1 MQSCIENAGCS
12 TPIADTAVRPCSSS
26 EGRPVSS
33 FLYDLGRSCFH
44 RRKTTVGVWLALL
57 ALIAGSVAL
66 FADSF
71 QDDFDLPGAEA
82 QEALDSLALTFPEV
96 SGASAQVVVV
106 AADGDRIDEDP
117 YRTEIEDAVEDWG
130 DLPHV
135 EVATSPFD
143 EMVSGTISEE
153 ETAVLVSLQY
163 DQDVASLPESTLTDL
178 ESAVDDLVAQLPQ
191 GTQGSPGG
199 ELFQTTSVHL
209 SIVEVIGVIVAFVV
223 LFLTLGSLRAAVMP
237 LASALLSVAIGL
249 LLVVLA
255 TAFFAVNSTTP
266 MLALMLGLA
275 VGIDY
280 ALFIVSRHRAFLEEG
295 LPADEA
301 AARATAT
308 SGSAVVFAGVTVM
321 VALTG
326 LSVAGIPFLSVMG
339 IAAAVTVA
347 IAVAVALTLLP
358 ALLGFAGDKLRPGP
372 RKSSRRAAEAGV
384 TDTTAVPGTP
394 AHAEAGVT
402 EAGPRTGAGAGD
414 PAAASAGRRPTS
426 AERFYTGWVSAAI
439 KWPALTIIV
448 IIVGLGLFLIPA
460 SKLQLALP
468 NGGGGEPG
476 SAQKVSYD
484 LIEEEFGAGFNGPL
498 VVTADI
504 ISSDDPLG
512 DIEAMGEEIEE
523 VEGVD
528 QVVMATPNRNAD
540 TGIIQ
545 VIPTTAPDAPATE
558 DTVER
563 IRALEPRFLDDYGF
577 QIAVTG
583 ATALAIDISSQLGGA
598 LLPFGVFVV
607 GFSLLLLMVVFR
619 SIVVPIKATLGFL
632 LSVITSFG
640 VVVLVFHEGVFAGPL
655 GITETGPVI
664 SFLPIILMGI
674 LFGLAMDYEVFLVSG
689 MREAYV
695 HGADARTAVVKGFVS
710 SAKVV
715 AAAAI
720 IMIAVFG
727 AFVPTGDAII
737 KAIALGLAV
746 GVFTDAFL
754 VRMTLVPAVL
764 ALLGDRAWALP
775 RWLDRLLPKVDVEG
789 EGLVHQ
795 VALRDW
801 PAPDSDHQVYGE
813 GLAIEH
819 ADGTAVYEGIDV
831 AVSRGDV
838 LAVTGHGSSALLLTL
853 SGRIVPDRGDLK
865 IAGMVVPEENRKI
878 RRVVPF
884 LTLDS
889 PDAGLMV
896 DAATMRSIA
905 KNPPDL
911 LVIDH
916 ADRAHDTQTADAVA
930 GLVAAAVRNGS
941 AVILGLV
948 DQRVDWMM
956 PADTPYTLLDL
967 EADRLAPL
975 ASGGAHS

>member
-1 MQSCIENAGCS
+1 M
-12 TPIADTAVRPCSSS
+12 
-26 EGRPVSS
+26 SS

-57 ALIAGSVAL
+57 AIIAGSAAL
-66 FADSF
+66 FADAF

-96 SGASAQVVVV
+96 SGASAKVIVV

-117 YRTEIEDAVEDWG
+117 YRSAIEDAVDDIA
-130 DLPHV
+130 DLDHV

-143 EMVSGTISEE
+143 DMVSGTISEE
-153 ETAVLVSLQY
+153 DSAVLISLQY
-163 DQDVASLPESTLTDL
+163 DDDVANLPDSTLTDL
-178 ESAVDDLVAQLPQ
+178 ESAVDDLVAELPD

-223 LFLTLGSLRAAVMP
+223 LFLTLGSLWAAGMP
-237 LASALLSVAIGL
+237 LISALLSVAIGL

-255 TAFFAVNSTTP
+255 TAFFSVNSTTP

-326 LSVAGIPFLSVMG
+326 LSVAGIPFLAVMG

-347 IAVAVALTLLP
+347 IAVAVSLTLLP
-358 ALLGFAGDKLRPGP
+358 ALLGFAGDRLRPKP
-372 RKSSRRAAEAGV
+372 RRSARRAAA
-384 TDTTAVPGTP
+384 
-394 AHAEAGVT
+394 AEAAVA
-402 EAGPRTGAGAGD
+402 EAPATDPARQAGD
-414 PAAASAGRRPTS
+414 RADEELATASASRPS
-426 AERFYTGWVSAAI
+426 PAQRFYAGWVSAAI

-448 IIVGLGLFLIPA
+448 VIVGLSLFLIPA

-468 NGGGGEPG
+468 NGGSGEEG
-476 SAQKVSYD
+476 SAQKVSYY
-484 LIEEEFGAGFNGPL
+484 LIAEEFGAGFNGPL

-512 DIEAMGEEIEE
+512 DIEAMGDDIEEI
-523 VEGVD
+523 EGVD
-528 QVVMATPNRNAD
+528 QVIMATPNRNAD

-545 VIPTTAPDAPATE
+545 VIPTTAPDAPETE
-558 DTVER
+558 ETVER
-563 IRALEPRFLDDYGF
+563 IRALEPTFLDEYGS

-583 ATALAIDISSQLGGA
+583 ATALAIDISTQLGGA
-598 LLPFGVFVV
+598 LLPFGIFVV
-607 GFSLLLLMVVFR
+607 GFSIVLLMVVFR

-640 VVVLVFHEGVFAGPL
+640 VVVLVFHEGLFAGPL
-655 GITETGPVI
+655 GITQTGPVI

-695 HGADARTAVVKGFVS
+695 HGASARDAVVKGFVS

-715 AAAAI
+715 TAAAV

-727 AFVPTGDAII
+727 AFVPTGDPII
-737 KAIALGLAV
+737 KSIALGLAV

-764 ALLGDRAWALP
+764 ALLGDRAWSLP
-775 RWLDRLLPKVDVEG
+775 GWLDRLLPRVDVEG

-801 PAPDSDHQVYGE
+801 PQPDAHYEAYGE
-813 GLAIEH
+813 GLALDH
-819 ADGTAVYEGIDV
+819 ADGSPIFEGIDV

-838 LAVTGHGSSALLLTL
+838 LAVSGHGSSALLLTL
-853 SGRIVPDRGDLK
+853 SGRIAPDRGELK

-878 RRVVPF
+878 RRTVPF

-896 DAATMRSIA
+896 DASAMRQIA

-930 GLVAAAVRNGS
+930 HLVAAAIEHGS

-956 PADTPYTLLDL
+956 PPHTRYSLLDL

>member
-1 MQSCIENAGCS
+1 MQSCIEIAGCS

-57 ALIAGSVAL
+57 AVIAGCVAL

-96 SGASAQVVVV
+96 SGASAQVVIV

-117 YRTEIEDAVEDWG
+117 YRTEIEDAVEEWG
-130 DLPHV
+130 DLDHV

-163 DQDVASLPESTLTDL
+163 DEDVANLPESALTDL
-178 ESAVDDLVAQLPQ
+178 ESAVDDLVAQLPE
-191 GTQGSPGG
+191 GSQGSPGG
-199 ELFQTTSVHL
+199 ELFQTTAVHL

-384 TDTTAVPGTP
+384 TDTATHT
-394 AHAEAGVT
+394 EAGVT
-402 EAGPRTGAGAGD
+402 EAGPRTGAGAGE
-414 PAAASAGRRPTS
+414 PAAASTGRRPTL
-426 AERFYTGWVSAAI
+426 AERFYKGWVSAAI

-448 IIVGLGLFLIPA
+448 IIGGLGLFLIPA
-460 SKLQLALP
+460 SNLQLALP

-512 DIEAMGEEIEE
+512 DIEAMGDDIEEI
-523 VEGVD
+523 EGVD

-545 VIPTTAPDAPATE
+545 VIPTTAPDAPETE
-558 DTVER
+558 ETVER
-563 IRALEPRFLDDYGF
+563 IRALEPQFLDEYGF

-607 GFSLLLLMVVFR
+607 GFSLILLMVVFR

-640 VVVLVFHEGVFAGPL
+640 VVVLVFHEGVLAEPL

-710 SAKVV
+710 TAKVV
-715 AAAAI
+715 AAAAV

-764 ALLGDRAWALP
+764 ALLGDRAWSLP

-801 PAPDSDHQVYGE
+801 PTPESDHQVYGE

-819 ADGTAVYEGIDV
+819 ADGTAVYEDIDV

-865 IAGMVVPEENRKI
+865 IGGMVVPEENRKI

-916 ADRAHDTQTADAVA
+916 ADRAHDTDTADAVA
-930 GLVAAAVRNGS
+930 ELVAAAVRNGS

-956 PADTPYTLLDL
+956 PADTRYTLLDL

>member
-1 MQSCIENAGCS
+1 M
-12 TPIADTAVRPCSSS
+12 
-26 EGRPVSS
+26 SS

-44 RRKTTVGVWLALL
+44 RRKTVVAVWLALL
-57 ALIAGSVAL
+57 AVILGSVAL
-66 FADSF
+66 FSESF
-71 QDDFDLPGAEA
+71 EDDFELPGAES
-82 QEALDSLALTFPEV
+82 QEALDALALTFPEV
-96 SGASAQVVVV
+96 SGASAQVVVA
-106 AADGDRIDEDP
+106 AADGDRIDEAP
-117 YRTEIEDAVEDWG
+117 YRDAIEDAVDGFG

-135 EVATSPFD
+135 EMATSPFD
-143 EMVSGTISEE
+143 EAVEGTVNDDRS
-153 ETAVLVSLQY
+153 AVLISLQY
-163 DQDVASLPESTLTDL
+163 DDAVANLPDSTLTDL
-178 ESAVDDLVAQLPQ
+178 EGAVDDLVADLPD
-191 GTQGSPGG
+191 GSQGSPGG
-199 ELFQTTSVHL
+199 ELFTVTTISL

-223 LFLTLGSLRAAVMP
+223 LLLTLGSLRAAGMP
-237 LASALLSVAIGL
+237 LVAALLAVAIGL
-249 LLVVLA
+249 LLVVLS
-255 TAFFAVNSTTP
+255 TAFFTVNSTTP

-280 ALFIVSRHRAFLEEG
+280 ALFIVSRHRMFLEEG

-301 AARATAT
+301 AARANAT

-326 LSVAGIPFLSVMG
+326 LSVAGIPFLAVMG

-347 IAVAVALTLLP
+347 VAVAVSLTLLP
-358 ALLGFAGDKLRPGP
+358 ALLGFAGDRLRPKP
-372 RKSSRRAAEAGV
+372 RRKGRRAA
-384 TDTTAVPGTP
+384 
-394 AHAEAGVT
+394 AEAPAASAPT
-402 EAGPRTGAGAGD
+402 GD
-414 PAAASAGRRPTS
+414 PARLTPAQ
-426 AERFYTGWVSAAI
+426 RFYAGWVGAAI

-460 SKLQLALP
+460 TKLELALP
-468 NGGGGEPG
+468 NGGGAEEGT
-476 SAQKVSYD
+476 AQKVSYD
-484 LIEEEFGAGFNGPL
+484 LIEDEFGAGFNGPL

-512 DIEAMGEEIEE
+512 DMEAMGDDIEA
-523 VEGVD
+523 VEGVEK
-528 QVVMATPNRNAD
+528 VVMATPNRNAD
-540 TGIIQ
+540 TGIVQ
-545 VIPTTAPDAPATE
+545 VIPTTAPDSPETE
-558 DTVER
+558 ETVER
-563 IRALEPRFLDDYGF
+563 IRALESQFLDDYGF

-583 ATALAIDISSQLGGA
+583 STAIAIDISSQLGGA

-619 SIVVPIKATLGFL
+619 SLVVPIKATLGFL
-632 LSVITSFG
+632 LSVITAFG
-640 VVVLVFHEGVFAGPL
+640 AVVLVFHEGIFAGPL
-655 GITETGPVI
+655 GIAETGPVI

-695 HGADARTAVVKGFVS
+695 HGADARTAIVKGFVS

-727 AFVPTGDAII
+727 AFVPTGDPII
-737 KAIALGLAV
+737 KSIALGLAV

-795 VALRDW
+795 VELRDW
-801 PAPDSDHQVYGE
+801 PHPGADYAAYGE
-813 GLAIEH
+813 GLTIEH
-819 ADGTAVYEGIDV
+819 ADGEPVYADIDV
-831 AVSRGDV
+831 SVSPGDV
-838 LAVTGHGSSALLLTL
+838 LAVSGHGSSALLLTL
-853 SGRIVPDRGDLK
+853 SGRIVPDHGVVK

-878 RRVVPF
+878 RREVPF

-896 DAATMRSIA
+896 DAATMRRMA
-905 KNPPDL
+905 KNPPAL
-911 LVIDH
+911 LVLDH
-916 ADRAHDTQTADAVA
+916 ADRPHDRDTADATA
-930 GLVAAAVRNGS
+930 TLVHAAIDAGS
-941 AVILGLV
+941 AVVLGLV
-948 DQRVDWMM
+948 DQRADWMI
-956 PADTPYTLLDL
+956 PAQVLYTQLDL
-967 EADRLAPL
+967 EAGRLA
-975 ASGGAHS
+975 AHSTGGTP

>member
-1 MQSCIENAGCS
+1 M
-12 TPIADTAVRPCSSS
+12 
-26 EGRPVSS
+26 SS

-414 PAAASAGRRPTS
+414 PAAASAGRRPTL

>member
-1 MQSCIENAGCS
+1 MQSCIEIAGCS

-57 ALIAGSVAL
+57 AVIAGCVAL

-96 SGASAQVVVV
+96 SGASAQVVIV

-117 YRTEIEDAVEDWG
+117 YRTEIEDAVEEWG
-130 DLPHV
+130 DLDHV

-163 DQDVASLPESTLTDL
+163 DEDVANLPESALTDL
-178 ESAVDDLVAQLPQ
+178 ESAVDDLVAQLPE
-191 GTQGSPGG
+191 GSQGSPGG
-199 ELFQTTSVHL
+199 ELFQTTAVHL

-358 ALLGFAGDKLRPGP
+358 ALLGFAGDKLRPGQ

-384 TDTTAVPGTP
+384 TEV
-394 AHAEAGVT
+394 
-402 EAGPRTGAGAGD
+402 GPRTGAGAGD
-414 PAAASAGRRPTS
+414 PAAASAGRRPTL

-640 VVVLVFHEGVFAGPL
+640 VVVLVFHEGLFAGPL
-655 GITETGPVI
+655 GITQTGPVI

-905 KNPPDL
+905 KNPPAL

-916 ADRAHDTQTADAVA
+916 ADRAHDTQTAEAVA
-930 GLVAAAVRNGS
+930 ELVAAAVRNGS

>member
-1 MQSCIENAGCS
+1 
-12 TPIADTAVRPCSSS
+12 
-26 EGRPVSS
+26 
-33 FLYDLGRSCFH
+33 
-44 RRKTTVGVWLALL
+44 
-57 ALIAGSVAL
+57 
-66 FADSF
+66 
-71 QDDFDLPGAEA
+71 
-82 QEALDSLALTFPEV
+82 
-96 SGASAQVVVV
+96 
-106 AADGDRIDEDP
+106 
-117 YRTEIEDAVEDWG
+117 
-130 DLPHV
+130 
-135 EVATSPFD
+135 
-143 EMVSGTISEE
+143 
-153 ETAVLVSLQY
+153 
-163 DQDVASLPESTLTDL
+163 
-178 ESAVDDLVAQLPQ
+178 
-191 GTQGSPGG
+191 
-199 ELFQTTSVHL
+199 
-209 SIVEVIGVIVAFVV
+209 
-223 LFLTLGSLRAAVMP
+223 
-237 LASALLSVAIGL
+237 
-249 LLVVLA
+249 
-255 TAFFAVNSTTP
+255 
-266 MLALMLGLA
+266 
-275 VGIDY
+275 
-280 ALFIVSRHRAFLEEG
+280 
-295 LPADEA
+295 
-301 AARATAT
+301 
-308 SGSAVVFAGVTVM
+308 
-321 VALTG
+321 
-326 LSVAGIPFLSVMG
+326 
-339 IAAAVTVA
+339 
-347 IAVAVALTLLP
+347 
-358 ALLGFAGDKLRPGP
+358 
-372 RKSSRRAAEAGV
+372 
-384 TDTTAVPGTP
+384 
-394 AHAEAGVT
+394 
-402 EAGPRTGAGAGD
+402 
-414 PAAASAGRRPTS
+414 
-426 AERFYTGWVSAAI
+426 
-439 KWPALTIIV
+439 
-448 IIVGLGLFLIPA
+448 
-460 SKLQLALP
+460 
-468 NGGGGEPG
+468 
-476 SAQKVSYD
+476 VSYD

-563 IRALEPRFLDDYGF
+563 IRALEPQFLDDYGF

-655 GITETGPVI
+655 GIAETGPVI

-695 HGADARTAVVKGFVS
+695 HGADARTAVVRGFVA

-930 GLVAAAVRNGS
+930 ELVAAAVRNGS